1 MDSFEFNK
9 IAGAFLFSILLLM
22 GVREL
27 TSVMFS
33 PEAANPAS
41 YPVEV
46 ADSGAPAGGD
56 AGAVADEGPSLA
68 TLLASADIGKGEKV
82 AKKCAACHTFDEGGA
97 NKVGPNLYGVV
108 SRAKAQVDG
117 FNYSGALSGMGGTWD
132 FETMNAFLEKPG
144 RYAPGTSMSF
154 AGLRKPTD
162 RANIIAYL
170 NSLGSNVPLPAAE

>member
-56 AGAVADEGPSLA
+56 AGAVARLMASTIPVLCLA
-68 TLLASADIGKGEKV
+68 WV
-82 AKKCAACHTFDEGGA
+82 
-97 NKVGPNLYGVV
+97 
-108 SRAKAQVDG
+108 
-117 FNYSGALSGMGGTWD
+117 
-132 FETMNAFLEKPG
+132 
-144 RYAPGTSMSF
+144 APGT
-154 AGLRKPTD
+154 LKP
-162 RANIIAYL
+162 
-170 NSLGSNVPLPAAE
+170 